1 VQPFGT
7 STVKLLMQTM
17 GTADPVADEVLVRA
31 VLAGEADAFKTLIRQ
46 YERLVLLI
54 VFRMVKRE
62 VDREDLCQD
71 VFLKVYD
78 KLQGFR
84 FGSKLSTWI
93 GTIAYNTCVNYLR
106 KNRIS
111 LLGEYE
117 HEEEEGGYSSMK
129 ILQKTELSE
138 QPDELFISKESK
150 LSLWKF
156 VEELTPMQQTVIGLF
171 HQQEMKME
179 EIADIMNMPMGSV
192 KSHLH
197 RGRQALKTKLL
208 ELNK

>member
-1 VQPFGT
+1 MHT
-7 STVKLLMQTM
+7 K

-54 VFRMVKRE
+54 VFKMVKRE

-71 VFLKVYD
+71 IFLKVYD

-111 LLGEYE
+111 LLGEFK
-117 HEEEEGGYSSMK
+117 HEEEEGGYGSMN
-129 ILQKTELSE
+129 ILEKTESRE

-150 LSLWKF
+150 LSLWKL

-179 EIADIMNMPMGSV
+179 EIAVIMNIPMGSV

-197 RGRQALKTKLL
+197 RGRQALNTKLL

>member
-1 VQPFGT
+1 
-7 STVKLLMQTM
+7 MQTK

-54 VFRMVKRE
+54 VFKMVKRE
-62 VDREDLCQD
+62 IDREDLCQD

-78 KLQGFR
+78 KLQSFR

-106 KNRIS
+106 KNKIS

-117 HEEEEGGYSSMK
+117 HEEEEGGYSSRN
-129 ILQKTELSE
+129 ILEKSELRE

-150 LSLWKF
+150 LSLWKL
-156 VEELTPMQQTVIGLF
+156 VDELTPMQQTVIGLF

-179 EIADIMNMPMGSV
+179 EIAEVMNMPMGSV

>member
-1 VQPFGT
+1 
-7 STVKLLMQTM
+7 MQTLR
-17 GTADPVADEVLVRA
+17 TADPVADEVLVKA
-31 VLAGEADAFKTLIRQ
+31 VLAGEADAFKTLITQ
-46 YERLVLLI
+46 YERLVLQI

-78 KLQGFR
+78 KLRGFR

-93 GTIAYNTCVNYLR
+93 GSIAYNTCINHLR
-106 KNRIS
+106 KNRIM
-111 LLGEYE
+111 LVEQYQYDD
-117 HEEEEGGYSSMK
+117 EEGSYSSIN
-129 ILQKTELSE
+129 ILE
-138 QPDELFISKESK
+138 QCDARDRPDELFVTKEAK
-150 LSLWKF
+150 IHLWNL
-156 VEELTPMQQTVIGLF
+156 VDELTPMQQTVIGLF

-179 EIADIMNMPMGSV
+179 EIAEIMNMPMGSV

-197 RGRQALKTKLL
+197 RGRQALKSRLL

>member
-1 VQPFGT
+1 MHT
-7 STVKLLMQTM
+7 K

-54 VFRMVKRE
+54 VFKMVKRE

-71 VFLKVYD
+71 IFLKVYD

-111 LLGEYE
+111 LLGEFK
-117 HEEEEGGYSSMK
+117 HEEEEGGYGSMN
-129 ILQKTELSE
+129 ILEKTESRE

-150 LSLWKF
+150 LSLWKL

-179 EIADIMNMPMGSV
+179 EIAVIMNIPMGSV

>member
-1 VQPFGT
+1 
-7 STVKLLMQTM
+7 MQTM
-17 GTADPVADEVLVRA
+17 VTADPVADEVLVKA

-46 YERLVLLI
+46 YERLVLQI

-71 VFLKVYD
+71 IFLKVYD

-93 GTIAYNTCVNYLR
+93 GSIAYNTCVNHLR

-111 LLGEYE
+111 LLGGYE
-117 HEEEEGGYSSMK
+117 HEDEEGQHGS
-129 ILQKTELSE
+129 INFLE
-138 QPDELFISKESK
+138 QIEAGNRPDEILMTRESK
-150 LSLWKF
+150 INLWNL

-179 EIADIMNMPMGSV
+179 EISEVMNMPIGSV

>member
-1 VQPFGT
+1 
-7 STVKLLMQTM
+7 MQTM

-129 ILQKTELSE
+129 ILEKTELRE

-150 LSLWKF
+150 LSLWKLI
-156 VEELTPMQQTVIGLF
+156 EELTPMQQTVIGLF